1 VTAGIG
7 RDFDRGS
14 TVESSIVSG
23 GMVGEATTEQHL
35 QVTDNNGYVQNESSS
50 VAPKVAP
57 TIAPIESAIEPATPG
72 YFISLPAAAVGTAP
86 LCPDCTSSK
95 GSL

>member
-1 VTAGIG
+1 MIYWTSNLLDIY
-7 RDFDRGS
+7 RICLE
-14 TVESSIVSG
+14 VE
-23 GMVGEATTEQHL
+23 MVGEAATEQHL